1 MREDKAYGAAEI
13 LADDEDVASLCSSSS
28 CFESADEAMRE
39 DKAEAKAIRDT

>member
-28 CFESADEAMRE
+28 CFESADEAMRK
-39 DKAEAKAIRDT
+39 DKAEAQEIRDT